1 MRSLFLKIFLSF
13 WLAMVLVSGTLIYSV
28 VTTQSEFTLS
38 RAEQSD
44 RTLIPI
50 VAARAADLLDDHG
63 MGALADYLTSLETT
77 LNWHAFLFDDEG
89 KEILSQPAPPEVAAI
104 AQRALQA
111 SDTVFSV
118 SRGIK
123 YVARRTTGATGTRYV
138 FVTAVKVESVA
149 SILRAPLGIQ
159 ILRGAAILLI
169 AGLVCFWL
177 ARYITAPIRHLRT
190 ATHRLAMGNL
200 SARVG
205 GYDEGRKDE
214 LTDLSRDFDHMA
226 EQIESLLKSQRRL
239 ISDISHELRSPL
251 TRLCVALG
259 LARRHAGPEFSSALD
274 RIDLESERLNHLI
287 GSLLELAR
295 LESGAEVLEGEPL
308 ELESLVRDVAADAD
322 YEAQSRNRHVRVLAA
337 DSCTIIGDE
346 QLVRA
351 ATENVIRN
359 ALSHTGERTDVDV
372 TLQVEA
378 RSSGQAALIRV
389 RDRGKGVPEE
399 SLADIFLPFYRV
411 GDARERS
418 AGGSG
423 LGLSITDRAV
433 RLHGGSV
440 KAENCAD
447 GGGLVVELRFPV
459 SARAKG
465 TVKTPTAVG
474 SLS

>member
-1 MRSLFLKIFLSF
+1 MRTLFLKIFLSF

-28 VTTQSEFTLS
+28 VTTQSVFTLNRS
-38 RAEQSD
+38 EQSD

-50 VAARAADLLDDHG
+50 VAARAADVLDDHG
-63 MGALADYLTSLETT
+63 MGALADYLSSLQTT
-77 LNWHAFLFDDEG
+77 LSWQAYLFDDEG
-89 KEILSQPAPPEVAAI
+89 KEILSQPTPSEADAI

-111 SDTVFSV
+111 NETEFLV
-118 SRGIK
+118 SHGVK
-123 YVARRTTGATGTRYV
+123 YVARRTTGSTGTRYV
-138 FVTAVKVESVA
+138 FVTAMKLQSVA
-149 SILRAPLGIQ
+149 SVLRAPLGIQ
-159 ILRGAAILLI
+159 ILRGTTILLI

-190 ATHRLAMGNL
+190 ATHRLATGNL

-205 GYDEGRKDE
+205 GYDERRKDE
-214 LTDLSRDFDHMA
+214 LADLSRDFDHMA

-259 LARRHAGPEFSSALD
+259 LARRHASPEFSSALD

-295 LESGAEVLEGEPL
+295 LESGAEVLEGEPI
-308 ELESLVRDVAADAD
+308 ELDGLLQEIVADAD
-322 YEAQSRNRHVRVLAA
+322 YEAQSRNRHVRIMSA
-337 DSCTIIGDE
+337 DACTVNGDA

-351 ATENVIRN
+351 AAENVIRN
-359 ALSHTGERTDVDV
+359 ALSHTEERTSVDV
-372 TLQVEA
+372 TLKLVPGSNSETA
-378 RSSGQAALIRV
+378 VIRV

-440 KAENCAD
+440 KAENCEE
-447 GGGLVVELRFPV
+447 GGLVVELQFPAAA
-459 SARAKG
+459 SEKETTQDAMPLTSQA
-465 TVKTPTAVG
+465 
-474 SLS
+474 

>member
-1 MRSLFLKIFLSF
+1 MRTLFLKIFVSF

-28 VTTQSEFTLS
+28 VTTQSVFTLDRS
-38 RAEQSD
+38 EQSD

-50 VAARAADLLDDHG
+50 VAARAADVLDDHG
-63 MGALADYLTSLETT
+63 MGALADYLTSLQTT
-77 LNWHAFLFDDEG
+77 LNWEAFLFDDEG
-89 KEILSQPAPPEVAAI
+89 KEILSQPTPPEADAI

-111 SDTVFSV
+111 SDTEFLV
-118 SRGIK
+118 SHGIK
-123 YVARRTTGATGTRYV
+123 YVATRTTGSTGTRYV
-138 FVTAVKVESVA
+138 FVTGMKVESVA
-149 SILRAPLGIQ
+149 SVLQAPLGIQ

-190 ATHRLAMGNL
+190 ATHRLATGNL

-205 GYDEGRKDE
+205 GYDERRKDE
-214 LTDLSRDFDHMA
+214 LADLSRDFDHMA

-295 LESGAEVLEGEPL
+295 LESGAEILAGEPI
-308 ELESLVRDVAADAD
+308 EVRALLREIVADAD
-322 YEAQSRNRHVRVLAA
+322 YEAQSRNRHVHILSA
-337 DSCTIIGDE
+337 DTCIVIGDA

-351 ATENVIRN
+351 AAENVIRN
-359 ALSHTGERTDVDV
+359 ALSHTGEGTCVDV
-372 TLQVEA
+372 SLQLVS
-378 RSSGQAALIRV
+378 RSHREIALIRV

-440 KAENCAD
+440 KAENCKD
-447 GGGLVVELRFPV
+447 GGLVVELQFP
-459 SARAKG
+459 AAAG
-465 TVKTPTAVG
+465 EQAVAQDAMPLT
-474 SLS
+474 SQV

>member
-1 MRSLFLKIFLSF
+1 MRTLFLKIFVSF

-28 VTTQSEFTLS
+28 VTTQSVFTLNRS
-38 RAEQSD
+38 EQSD

-50 VAARAADLLDDHG
+50 VAARAADVLDDHG
-63 MGALADYLTSLETT
+63 MGALADYLSSLQTT
-77 LNWHAFLFDDEG
+77 LSWQAYLFDDEG
-89 KEILSQPAPPEVAAI
+89 KEILSQPTPSEADTI
-104 AQRALQA
+104 AQKALQA
-111 SDTVFSV
+111 NDTEFLV
-118 SRGIK
+118 SHGIK
-123 YVARRTTGATGTRYV
+123 YVARRTTGSTGTRYV
-138 FVTAVKVESVA
+138 FVTAMKLQSVA
-149 SILRAPLGIQ
+149 SVLRAPLGIQ
-159 ILRGAAILLI
+159 ILRGATILLI
-169 AGLVCFWL
+169 AGVVCFWL

-190 ATHRLAMGNL
+190 ATHRLATGNL

-205 GYDEGRKDE
+205 GYDERRKDE
-214 LTDLSRDFDHMA
+214 LADLSRDFDHMA

-259 LARRHAGPEFSSALD
+259 LARRHASPEFSSALD

-295 LESGAEVLEGEPL
+295 LESGAQVLEGEPI
-308 ELESLVRDVAADAD
+308 ELHSLLREVVADAD
-322 YEAQSRNRHVRVLAA
+322 YEAQSRNRHVRIISA
-337 DSCTIIGDE
+337 DACTVDGDA

-351 ATENVIRN
+351 AAENVIRN
-359 ALSHTGERTDVDV
+359 ALSHTEEGTCVDV
-372 TLQVEA
+372 TLKFVSRPQSKTAV
-378 RSSGQAALIRV
+378 IRV

-440 KAENCAD
+440 KAENCKE
-447 GGGLVVELRFPV
+447 GGLVVELRFPATA
-459 SARAKG
+459 SDKEPTQDAMPLTSRA
-465 TVKTPTAVG
+465 
-474 SLS
+474 

>member
-1 MRSLFLKIFLSF
+1 MRTLFLKIFLSF

-28 VTTQSEFTLS
+28 VTTQSQFTLS
-38 RAEQSD
+38 RSEQSD

-50 VAARAADLLDDHG
+50 VAARAADILDDHG
-63 MGALADYLTSLETT
+63 MGSLADYLTSLQTT
-77 LNWHAFLFDDEG
+77 LNWEAFLFDDEG
-89 KEILSQPAPPEVAAI
+89 KEILSQPTPPEADAL
-104 AQRALQA
+104 AQRGLEA
-111 SDTVFSV
+111 SDTKFLV
-118 SRGIK
+118 SHGIK
-123 YVARRTTGATGTRYV
+123 YVARRTTGSTGTRYV
-138 FVTAVKVESVA
+138 FVIGTKVESVA
-149 SILRAPLGIQ
+149 NVLRAPLGIQ
-159 ILRGAAILLI
+159 ILRGAAILFI

-190 ATHRLAMGNL
+190 ATHRLATGNL

-205 GYDEGRKDE
+205 GHDAGRKDE
-214 LTDLSRDFDHMA
+214 LADLSRDFDHMA
-226 EQIESLLKSQRRL
+226 EQIESLLKSQHRL

-251 TRLCVALG
+251 TRLCVASG

-274 RIDLESERLNHLI
+274 RIDLESSRLNHLI

-295 LESGAEVLEGEPL
+295 LESGAEILESRSV
-308 ELESLVRDVAADAD
+308 ELESLVREVAADAD
-322 YEAQSRNRHVRVLAA
+322 YEAQSRNRRVRVVSA
-337 DSCTIIGDE
+337 DGCTITGNAE
-346 QLVRA
+346 LVRA

-359 ALSHTGERTDVDV
+359 AVSHTEEGTQVDV
-372 TLQVEA
+372 VLKHVPNSQGGDAV
-378 RSSGQAALIRV
+378 IRV
-389 RDRGKGVPEE
+389 RDHGKGVPEA

-447 GGGLVVELRFPV
+447 GGLVVELKFPL
-459 SARAKG
+459 SANE
-465 TVKTPTAVG
+465 TPTAKEAIAVSSG
-474 SLS
+474 V

>member
-1 MRSLFLKIFLSF
+1 MRTLFLKIFLSF

-28 VTTQSEFTLS
+28 VTTQSQFTLS
-38 RAEQSD
+38 RSEQSD

-50 VAARAADLLDDHG
+50 VAARAADVLDDHG
-63 MGALADYLTSLETT
+63 MGALADYLTSLQTT
-77 LNWHAFLFDDEG
+77 LSWQAFLFDDEG
-89 KEILSQPAPPEVAAI
+89 KEILSQPTPAEADAI
-104 AQRALQA
+104 AQKALQA
-111 SDTVFSV
+111 NDTEFLV
-118 SRGIK
+118 SHGIK
-123 YVARRTTGATGTRYV
+123 YVARRTTGSTGTRYV
-138 FVTAVKVESVA
+138 FVTGMKLQSVA
-149 SILRAPLGIQ
+149 SVLRAPLGIQ
-159 ILRGAAILLI
+159 ILRGATILLI

-190 ATHRLAMGNL
+190 ATHRLATGNL

-205 GYDEGRKDE
+205 GYDERRKDE
-214 LTDLSRDFDHMA
+214 LADLSRDFDHMA

-295 LESGAEVLEGEPL
+295 LESGAEVLEGEPI
-308 ELESLVRDVAADAD
+308 ELHSLVQEIVADAD
-322 YEAQSRNRHVRVLAA
+322 YDAQSRNRHVRIVSC
-337 DSCTIIGDE
+337 DSCAITGDA

-351 ATENVIRN
+351 AAENVIRN
-359 ALSHTGERTDVDV
+359 AVSHTEEGTQVDV
-372 TLQVEA
+372 VLKHVPNSQGGDAV
-378 RSSGQAALIRV
+378 IRV
-389 RDRGKGVPEE
+389 RDHGKGVPEAF
-399 SLADIFLPFYRV
+399 LADIFLPFYRV

-440 KAENCAD
+440 NAENCAD
-447 GGGLVVELRFPV
+447 GGLVVELRFPLMTNEMPAAKDATPV
-459 SARAKG
+459 SSR
-465 TVKTPTAVG
+465 V
-474 SLS
+474 

>member
-1 MRSLFLKIFLSF
+1 MK
-13 WLAMVLVSGTLIYSV
+13 
-28 VTTQSEFTLS
+28 
-38 RAEQSD
+38 
-44 RTLIPI
+44 
-50 VAARAADLLDDHG
+50 
-63 MGALADYLTSLETT
+63 
-77 LNWHAFLFDDEG
+77 
-89 KEILSQPAPPEVAAI
+89 
-104 AQRALQA
+104 LQ
-111 SDTVFSV
+111 
-118 SRGIK
+118 
-123 YVARRTTGATGTRYV
+123 
-138 FVTAVKVESVA
+138 SVA
-149 SILRAPLGIQ
+149 SVLRAPLGIQ
-159 ILRGAAILLI
+159 ILRGTTILLI

-190 ATHRLAMGNL
+190 ATHRLATGNL

-205 GYDEGRKDE
+205 GYDERRKDE
-214 LTDLSRDFDHMA
+214 LADLSRDFDHMA

-259 LARRHAGPEFSSALD
+259 LARRHASPEFSSALD

-295 LESGAEVLEGEPL
+295 LESGAEVLEGEPI
-308 ELESLVRDVAADAD
+308 ELDGLLQEIVADAD
-322 YEAQSRNRHVRVLAA
+322 YEAQSRNRHVRIMSA
-337 DSCTIIGDE
+337 DACTVNGDA

-351 ATENVIRN
+351 AAENVIRN
-359 ALSHTGERTDVDV
+359 ALSHTEERTSVDV
-372 TLQVEA
+372 TLKLVPGSNSETA
-378 RSSGQAALIRV
+378 VIRV

-440 KAENCAD
+440 KAENCEE
-447 GGGLVVELRFPV
+447 GGLVVELQFP
-459 SARAKG
+459 
-465 TVKTPTAVG
+465 AVA
-474 SLS
+474 SEKETTQDAMPLTSQA

>member
-1 MRSLFLKIFLSF
+1 MRTLYLKIFLSF
-13 WLAMVLVSGTLIYSV
+13 CVAMVLVSGTLIYSV
-28 VTTQSEFTLS
+28 VTTQSVFTLNRS
-38 RAEQSD
+38 EQSD

-50 VAARAADLLDDHG
+50 VAARAADVLDDHG
-63 MGALADYLTSLETT
+63 MGALADYLTSLQTT
-77 LNWHAFLFDDEG
+77 LNWQAFLFDDEG
-89 KEILSQPAPPEVAAI
+89 KEILSQPTPPEADAI

-111 SDTVFSV
+111 GDTEFLV
-118 SRGIK
+118 SHGIK
-123 YVARRTTGATGTRYV
+123 FVARRTTGSAGTRYG
-138 FVTAVKVESVA
+138 FVICMQLQSVA
-149 SILRAPLGIQ
+149 SVLRAPLGIQ
-159 ILRGAAILLI
+159 ILRAATIFLI

-190 ATHRLAMGNL
+190 ATHRLATGNL

-205 GYDEGRKDE
+205 GYDERRKDE
-214 LTDLSRDFDHMA
+214 LADLSRDFDHMA

-259 LARRHAGPEFSSALD
+259 LARRHAGPEFSNALD

-295 LESGAEVLEGEPL
+295 LESGAEVLEGEPV
-308 ELESLVRDVAADAD
+308 ELESLVRDVAADAA
-322 YEAQSRNRHVRVLAA
+322 YEGQSRNRPVRVLAA
-337 DSCTIIGDE
+337 DSCTIIGDA

-378 RSSGQAALIRV
+378 KSSGEAALIRV
-389 RDRGKGVPEE
+389 RDRGKGVPQE

-418 AGGSG
+418 AGGSR
-423 LGLSITDRAV
+423 I
-433 RLHGGSV
+433 
-440 KAENCAD
+440 
-447 GGGLVVELRFPV
+447 
-459 SARAKG
+459 
-465 TVKTPTAVG
+465 
-474 SLS
+474 

>member
-1 MRSLFLKIFLSF
+1 MRTLFLKIFVSF

-28 VTTQSEFTLS
+28 VTTQSVFTLNRS
-38 RAEQSD
+38 EQSD

-50 VAARAADLLDDHG
+50 VAARAADVLDDRG

-77 LNWHAFLFDDEG
+77 LNWQAFLFDDEG
-89 KEILSQPAPPEVAAI
+89 KEILSQPTPTEADDI

-111 SDTVFSV
+111 SDTEFLV
-118 SRGIK
+118 SHGIK
-123 YVARRTTGATGTRYV
+123 WVAQRTTGSTGTRYV
-138 FVTAVKVESVA
+138 FVTGMKVESVA
-149 SILRAPLGIQ
+149 SVLRAPLGIQ
-159 ILRGAAILLI
+159 ILRAAAILLI

-190 ATHRLAMGNL
+190 ATHRLATGNL

-205 GYDEGRKDE
+205 GYDERRKDE
-214 LTDLSRDFDHMA
+214 LADLSRDFDHMA

-259 LARRHAGPEFSSALD
+259 LARRHAGPEFSNALD

-295 LESGAEVLEGEPL
+295 LESGAQVLEGEPL
-308 ELESLVRDVAADAD
+308 DLQAMLRDVAADAD
-322 YEAQSRNRHVRVLAA
+322 YEAQSRNRHVRILSA
-337 DSCTIIGDE
+337 DSCTIIGDP

-351 ATENVIRN
+351 AAENVIRN
-359 ALSHTGERTDVDV
+359 ALSHTAEGTS
-372 TLQVEA
+372 VEVSLELESKSRQDTA
-378 RSSGQAALIRV
+378 VIRV
-389 RDRGKGVPEE
+389 RDCGKGVPEE
-399 SLADIFLPFYRV
+399 FLADIFLPFYRV

-423 LGLSITDRAV
+423 LGLSITERAV

-440 KAENCAD
+440 KAQNCAER
-447 GGGLVVELRFPV
+447 GLVVELRFPV
-459 SARAKG
+459 AAGEKK
-465 TVKTPTAVG
+465 VVQDAMP
-474 SLS
+474 LSSRV

>member
-28 VTTQSEFTLS
+28 VTTQSVFTLNRS
-38 RAEQSD
+38 EQSD

-50 VAARAADLLDDHG
+50 VAARA
-63 MGALADYLTSLETT
+63 LADYLTSLQTT
-77 LNWHAFLFDDEG
+77 LNWEAFLFDDEG
-89 KEILSQPAPPEVAAI
+89 KEILSQPTPPEADAI

-111 SDTVFSV
+111 SDTEFLV
-118 SRGIK
+118 SHGIK
-123 YVARRTTGATGTRYV
+123 YVARRTTGSTGTRYV
-138 FVTAVKVESVA
+138 FVTGMKVESVA
-149 SILRAPLGIQ
+149 NVLRAPLRIQ

-190 ATHRLAMGNL
+190 ATHRLATGNL

-205 GYDEGRKDE
+205 GYDERRKDE
-214 LTDLSRDFDHMA
+214 LADLSRDFDHMA

-295 LESGAEVLEGEPL
+295 LESGAQVLEGEPV
-308 ELESLVRDVAADAD
+308 ELESLVREVVADAE
-322 YEAQSRNRHVRVLAA
+322 YEAQSRNRHVRVLSA
-337 DSCTIIGDE
+337 DSCTIIGDA

-351 ATENVIRN
+351 AAENVIRN
-359 ALSHTGERTDVDV
+359 ALSHTGEGTDVDV
-372 TLQVEA
+372 TLELVGK
-378 RSSGQAALIRV
+378 SSAEAALIRV
-389 RDRGKGVPEE
+389 RDRGKGVPPE

-447 GGGLVVELRFPV
+447 GGLIVELRFPA
-459 SARAKG
+459 SAREKSK
-465 TVKTPTAVG
+465 VKNAMAVE
-474 SLS
+474 SLP